1 MDSDV
6 ELKISFRFLELS
18 ENQATALKN
27 SMTVIY
33 ELVHLLALLLEIK
46 YVESKQ
52 LLQRF
57 INRVVKYRLQK
68 DLSCMMGNYH
78 VQFLGGNGS

>member
-1 MDSDV
+1 
-6 ELKISFRFLELS
+6 
-18 ENQATALKN
+18 
-27 SMTVIY
+27 MTVIY

-68 DLSCMMGNYH
+68 GLSCMMGNYH